1 MLLRRIR
8 PLVIACR
15 HAGARRCSAPSSSTN
30 SPSSASA
37 SSVITQVCSY
47 HSRDKEMMAPE
58 ASPVF
63 RLSDYDCVGFDLD
76 NTLLRYNIANM
87 VKLEYEILAQYLV
100 EEKGYD
106 RTHLTRPLD
115 LDFLQKGLTLD
126 YENGNVLQL
135 CPDGSIHRASHGTK
149 LLTDAEI
156 EDLYG
161 KEKYSQLTQEYTQNM
176 LDAWNGP
183 ISEKI
188 RSVMDH
194 FDVPVA
200 LAFARCVDNIDAN
213 AEKETGSSRKY
224 NLYQD
229 LTDALINMFQRD
241 NFANNSGGFFPALK
255 KNPELYMHKASD
267 NVRKWLKD
275 LRKQKK
281 VFLVTGSHVDFA
293 SFTTQYS
300 FGEDVKDLFDI
311 AVTFAR
317 KPGFFTARRP
327 FVSLDNGKEKCL
339 VQPED
344 IQLGNIYSQ
353 GNWQDLYELFKKE
366 TGKKHPKCLYVGDNV
381 IQDVFA
387 PDEYTR
393 CHTVA
398 VSEEMR
404 SEGVG
409 SDKTYTD
416 VLASNTWGS
425 YFTQKGKKPS
435 LWCDLIQRH
444 AAICVPS
451 VDVLAEKP
459 IDFLYQTFKCASP
472 EQSQPV
478 GFFPSAPK

>member
-1 MLLRRIR
+1 MLLRR
-8 PLVIACR
+8 LYSVAAVC
-15 HAGARRCSAPSSSTN
+15 
-30 SPSSASA
+30 ASA
-37 SSVITQVCSY
+37 STRRAAGPSSVVTTQFCCSY
-47 HSRDKEMMAPE
+47 RTHGNATSEIMAPE
-58 ASPVF
+58 TSSIF

-76 NTLLRYNIANM
+76 NTLLKYNIANM
-87 VKLEYEILAQYLV
+87 VKLEYEILAQFLV
-100 EEKGYD
+100 DQKGYD
-106 RTHLTRPLD
+106 TTYLRKPLD

-135 CPDGSIHRASHGTK
+135 SPDGTIHRASHGTK

-183 ISEKI
+183 ISEKV

-194 FDVPVA
+194 FDVPA
-200 LAFARCVDNIDAN
+200 SLAFARCVDNIDAN
-213 AEKETGSSRKY
+213 AEKENIPSGKY

-229 LTDALINMFQRD
+229 LTDALVHMFQRD
-241 NFANNSGGFFPALK
+241 NFANNSGGFFPTMK
-255 KNPELYMHKASD
+255 KNPELYMHHASE
-267 NVRKWLKD
+267 NVRTWLKE

-293 SFTTQYS
+293 SFTAKYS
-300 FGEDVKDLFDI
+300 FGEDLKDLFDI
-311 AVTFAR
+311 VVTFAR
-317 KPGFFTARRP
+317 KPGFFTGRRP
-327 FVSLDNGKEKCL
+327 FVSLENGQEKDL

-344 IQLGNIYSQ
+344 IHLGNIYSQ

-381 IQDVFA
+381 LQDVFA

-398 VSEEMR
+398 ISEEMR
-404 SEGVG
+404 GEGVG
-409 SDKTYTD
+409 SDRTYHD

-425 YFTQKGKKPS
+425 YFSQKGKKPS
-435 LWCDLIQRH
+435 LWCDLIQKH

-459 IDFLYQTFKCASP
+459 LDFQYQTFKCASP
-472 EQSQPV
+472 DQSQPV